1 VNVLAFD
8 CGNSRIKW
16 GLHDGSG
23 WAGTGV
29 LPRAGLATLPAALA
43 HLPRPQRIAVSN
55 VAGAALRAEL
65 EAQFAPLGVK
75 PQWLAAAAS
84 QCGVVNRYDNPASL
98 GVDRW
103 CAMVAARAIENGACV
118 VVGAGTATT
127 VDLLSASGEFLGG
140 LILPGYE
147 LMKRSLAQNTAGLP
161 FADGRQ
167 VDMPRNTADAIESGV
182 AHAQAGAVERMHAL
196 LARQA
201 GQVGRVACIVSG
213 GAAPAVARGLGVPH
227 RVVEHLVL
235 DGVVRIVSQA
245 DGQGHGIGGAA

>member
-1 VNVLAFD
+1 
-8 CGNSRIKW
+8 
-16 GLHDGSG
+16 
-23 WAGTGV
+23 
-29 LPRAGLATLPAALA
+29 
-43 HLPRPQRIAVSN
+43 
-55 VAGAALRAEL
+55 
-65 EAQFAPLGVK
+65 
-75 PQWLAAAAS
+75 
-84 QCGVVNRYDNPASL
+84 
-98 GVDRW
+98 
-103 CAMVAARAIENGACV
+103 V

-161 FADGRQ
+161 LVEGRR

-196 LARQA
+196 LAGQA
-201 GQVGRVACIVSG
+201 GPLGQVACIVSG

-245 DGQGHGIGGAA
+245 GDVTGAA